1 MAAFSKCKVFFR
13 SILVNYITLVHS
25 IQQQTKYLLYLAIF
39 FICAVLFVGCAG
51 KPTSYIYPN
60 QTIEVV
66 SIEIVLNQNSENTGI
81 NEDNFDILADLNE
94 EDFVLFTKKIQS
106 LKTYRKRGG
115 PLWGYGKYFA
125 RITYINGD
133 IEILGYENI
142 EFIKKGAS
150 PSGFGSYYYINP
162 DELLAIFSEYT
173 NLPDLGTAFACG
185 IGLS

>member
-1 MAAFSKCKVFFR
+1 M
-13 SILVNYITLVHS
+13 
-25 IQQQTKYLLYLAIF
+25 
-39 FICAVLFVGCAG
+39 LFVGCAG

-150 PSGFGSYYYINP
+150 KCVSHLTHPFVCPFSTLCKTPSLFRSARSRGSDPSKPARERRNTP
-162 DELLAIFSEYT
+162 LC
-173 NLPDLGTAFACG
+173 P
-185 IGLS
+185 